1 MVRAKEWLSPF
12 FCDFMPPYGGKKEVE
27 MKRLNRIPALLLL
40 MMLVCTAACG
50 RKEQNADDMANSM
63 TETSQ
68 AAGETHTDAVLPEN
82 ETGSTG
88 INGSNLGTTGETATE
103 TMEETAGGNSTAN
116 ESSGIIDDTG
126 NVIDDAGEAVGNA
139 ADDAGNAVENAA
151 DNVGNAVQDVIDGA
165 GDVVKD
171 AADGVKD
178 MTDTR

>member
-1 MVRAKEWLSPF
+1 
-12 FCDFMPPYGGKKEVE
+12 

-126 NVIDDAGEAVGNA
+126 NVIDDAGDAVGNA

-178 MTDTR
+178 MTDTG

>member
-1 MVRAKEWLSPF
+1 MKGL
-12 FCDFMPPYGGKKEVE
+12 KKF
-27 MKRLNRIPALLLL
+27 PALLIL

-63 TETSQ
+63 TGTSQ
-68 AAGETHTDAVLPEN
+68 AADETHTDAVLPEN
-82 ETGSTG
+82 GNGETDG
-88 INGSNLGTTGETATE
+88 INGTNLGTTGETTTE

-126 NVIDDAGEAVGNA
+126 NVIDAAGAAVGNA

-171 AADGVKD
+171 AAEGVSDGVKD
-178 MTDTR
+178 MTDNR